1 MFACVVGIF
10 INAVCRL
17 NGMRRWWLSVAGV
30 FLLVLAVRLYFAFQ
44 SPFLSSDE
52 SYFHLRIVESISN
65 GQSPFVDSLGG
76 PRLVSPIFH
85 VIVAF
90 AALFMPL
97 DVAAKIFPNVF
108 ASLLVFPVFLISLY
122 LSGNR
127 RVSLATG
134 FLASI
139 VPAWLGNTFSHF
151 VPMTL
156 VIPVFFAVVYA
167 WFDVMKRPL
176 VFLGLFTFL
185 VFLHPIALLLA
196 ISLAVYLVF
205 CRIEGVKDILGEAE
219 LGLFSVFFALW
230 AQFLMYKKL
239 IVFHGVEVIWRNLPS
254 GLLSSYFSGITILG
268 AILQIG
274 AYPLAEGVYAL
285 YKTAFR
291 GQDKAMSLLLSVT
304 SVAVFMLYLKLVEL
318 SAGLMILGVTLSIL
332 FAKWSILS
340 FDFLSKTK
348 VRNYASSIMWVSIVL
363 ALITTAIPAFILVN
377 SRISDTISAD
387 EVSALRWLSK
397 SSSKEAVVFAPIE
410 YGHYV
415 AFFAQRKPVMD
426 DYFFLE
432 KEVDEKFSDGARV
445 FRTVF
450 VTEAVELF
458 DKYDASYLV
467 VPPNVRDV
475 RYADSK
481 CFKRVWP
488 GSVKIYEKDS
498 ACVVRVVG

>member
-1 MFACVVGIF
+1 MF
-10 INAVCRL
+10 INDVCRL
-17 NGMRRWWLSVAGV
+17 NGMRRWWLSVSGV
-30 FLLVLAVRLYFAFQ
+30 FLIVLALRLYFAFQ

-52 SYFHLRIVESISN
+52 SYFHLRIVEAVSN
-65 GQSPFVDSLGG
+65 GVSPWSDPLGG
-76 PRLVSPIFH
+76 PRLVGPVFH
-85 VIVAF
+85 ILVAF
-90 AALFMPL
+90 ASLFMPL
-97 DVAAKIFPNVF
+97 DAAAKIIPNIF

-122 LSGNR
+122 LSENK
-127 RVSLATG
+127 RVSLATAL
-134 FLASI
+134 LASI
-139 VPAWLGNTFSHF
+139 VPAWIGNTFNHS

-156 VIPVFFAVVYA
+156 VIPLFFAAVYF
-167 WFDVMKRPL
+167 WLDVMKRPL

-185 VFLHPIALLLA
+185 VFLHPISLLLA
-196 ISLAVYLVF
+196 ISLAVYLIF
-205 CRIEGVKDILGEAE
+205 CRIEGMSDILGEAE

-230 AQFLMYKKL
+230 AQFLMFKRL
-239 IVFHGVEVIWRNLPS
+239 IIFHGADVIWRNLPQ

-268 AILQIG
+268 AIVQIG

-291 GQDKAMSLLLSVT
+291 GQDKAMSLLFSVT
-304 SVAVFMLYLKLVEL
+304 SVTVLMLYMKLVEL

-340 FDFLSKTK
+340 FNFLSKTK
-348 VRNYASSIMWVSIVL
+348 VKKYASSIMWVSIVL
-363 ALITTAIPAFILVN
+363 ALVTTAIPAFILVE
-377 SRISDTISAD
+377 SRLEGTISAD
-387 EVSALRWLSK
+387 EVSALNWLSK
-397 SSSKEAVVFAPIE
+397 SSSPEAVVFAPVE

-415 AFFAQRKPVMD
+415 AFFAKRKPVMD

-458 DKYDASYLV
+458 DKYGASYLV
-467 VPPNVRDV
+467 VPPKVRDV

-498 ACVVRVVG
+498 ACAVRVVG